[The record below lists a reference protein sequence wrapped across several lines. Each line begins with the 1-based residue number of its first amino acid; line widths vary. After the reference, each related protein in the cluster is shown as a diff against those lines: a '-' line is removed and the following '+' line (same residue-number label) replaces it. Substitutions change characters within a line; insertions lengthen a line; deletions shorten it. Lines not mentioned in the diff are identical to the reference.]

1 MCCSILHVEVR
12 RILNYYKS
20 IEENGVVYS
29 VDMVRLEIKTNCSD
43 GDDFCQ
49 WLMDKEL
56 EIGDIGYYQSFK
68 AYTYR
73 HLFVVP
79 CGDSTVSI
87 GLQLNDDKRHDS
99 YKGYI
104 EFNPNKV
111 AADCWFNELITRVR
125 MTYEEIIVKRWDF
138 AVDIPVAKKNCM
150 MLKDNRNYTLYQG
163 QKGETEYLGRR
174 SHGGF
179 VKLYDKK
186 VESNLDYD
194 LTRLEVTIEGL
205 ADFQTVPFPGVKI
218 VSEQLDISA
227 NVELKDTE
235 LALVELIRLQGNYDY
250 WLRRLGRYMREKIKP
265 YLLGVDTDLV
275 ISDNAY
281 RQLIKHLEL
290 YQRIKVK

>member
-1 MCCSILHVEVR
+1 MEVKE
-12 RILNYYKS
+12 ILNYYKS

-43 GDDFCQ
+43 GDEFCQ

-56 EIGDIGYYQSFK
+56 EIGDVGYYQSFK

-79 CGDSTVSI
+79 CGDSTISI
-87 GLQLNDDKRHDS
+87 GLQLNDDKRHDNHR
-99 YKGYI
+99 GYV

-111 AADCWFNELITRVR
+111 AGDSWFDTIMTRIR

-138 AVDIPVAKKNCM
+138 AVDVPYPKKNCI
-150 MLKDNRNYTLYQG
+150 LVKDNRNYTLYQG

-174 SHGGF
+174 SHAGF
-179 VKLYDKK
+179 VKLYDKT
-186 VESNLDYD
+186 VESGLDYD
-194 LTRLEVTIEGL
+194 LTRLEITVDGL
-205 ADFQTVPFPGVKI
+205 SAFSDVPIPVVKV
-218 VSEQLDISA
+218 VSSQFDMAA

-235 LALVELIRLQGNYDY
+235 LALVELIRLQGDYDY
-250 WLRRLGRYMREKIKP
+250 WLRKLGRYMREKIKP
-265 YLLGVDTDLV
+265 YLLGVDTDLR
-275 ISDNAY
+275 ISINAY
-281 RQLIKHLEL
+281 GQLIKQLEV